1 MTPQLASGLARCL
14 TDIGLSL
21 GEYMELME
29 EAYIQTAVELGE
41 RECSRA
47 TVNHQAQSLARR
59 RLRSYAGAKRLLV
72 LARLGALPWTPML
85 VQGPPGAD
93 PFSAPVVGHPW
104 IVSVDRV
111 CLHARNRRLI
121 RAMRDDCN

>member
-1 MTPQLASGLARCL
+1 MTPQVENALARCL

-29 EAYIQTAVELGE
+29 EAYIQAAAELGDGD
-41 RECSRA
+41 CGRA
-47 TVNHQAQSLARR
+47 TVNYRAQVLAGQ
-59 RLRSYAGAKRLLV
+59 RLRSYAGAKRLLA
-72 LARLGALPWTPML
+72 LARPGALHWTPML

-93 PFSAPVVGHPW
+93 PFSAPVVGDPW